1 MLKIESKTGIANGS
15 QETVY
20 NYVTD
25 FRNFSHMLPADRLNN
40 MKVTSDVIRF
50 DISGLGTVGLKIAE
64 KKPFTLL
71 VITGTEDSAADFTF
85 WLNINPASDSKSQVN
100 LTLQANLNMFMEM
113 MAKGPLQQF
122 ADLIIDKLSTM
133 EFNQ

>member
-1 MLKIESKTGIANGS
+1 MLKIESKTGIANGN

-20 NYVTD
+20 NYVSD
-25 FRNFSHMLPADRLNN
+25 FRNFSHMLPADRLSN
-40 MKVTSDVIRF
+40 MEVTSDVIRF

-64 KKPFTLL
+64 KKPYTQL

-85 WLNINPASDSKSQVN
+85 WLNIATISDNRSQVN
-100 LTLQANLNMFMEM
+100 LTLQANLNMFMEI

-122 ADLIIDKLSTM
+122 TNLIIDKLSTM
-133 EFNQ
+133 EFNK